1 MTSVSA
7 AFNSRMGGDPI
18 YGGKHVSRARL
29 IAQFSPFGLMCLI
42 RSNLSFVIHFR
53 VKEKRQVSIHKEV
66 SAGSLQL
73 NFYTTSLLL
82 HRINQEIRDMLTKLK
97 RFGEMPETAWV
108 AL

>member
-1 MTSVSA
+1 MHNT
-7 AFNSRMGGDPI
+7 P
-18 YGGKHVSRARL
+18 
-29 IAQFSPFGLMCLI
+29 
-42 RSNLSFVIHFR
+42 
-53 VKEKRQVSIHKEV
+53 EV